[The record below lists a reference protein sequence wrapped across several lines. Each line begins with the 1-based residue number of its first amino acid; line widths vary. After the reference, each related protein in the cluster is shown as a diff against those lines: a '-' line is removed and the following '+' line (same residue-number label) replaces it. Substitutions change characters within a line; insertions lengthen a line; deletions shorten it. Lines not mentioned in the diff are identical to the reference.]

1 MIGMQDII
9 LLISKSQRDLKL
21 KKKIYI
27 IVGSSRNPGN
37 TWTVANELKNFK
49 ETELVDLLSL
59 EVSYFD
65 YEHNNRDDDFI
76 PLMKRMLSDASAI
89 VFLTPI
95 YWYTMSAV
103 MKTFLDRFSDLL
115 KIEKELGRRL
125 RGLSMAV
132 LSTSESEDAPFHFD
146 EPFQLSAEYLGM
158 NYCGYEHTVV
168 SNSLLQ
174 GESKKKALNLMLNL
188 TEKS

>member
-132 LSTSESEDAPFHFD
+132 LSTSESEDAPIHFD

-168 SNSLLQ
+168 SNSSLL
-174 GESKKKALNLMLNL
+174 GEYKKKALNLMLNL